1 MSRYLLWILGVLF
14 SVLLLGCGGVASSTS
29 NNNSIEGS
37 SFTVQDGTIN
47 QPYNPQISNY
57 AIKFESSIN
66 VCGINNVGV
75 ITSCFTIE
83 SQNLSFGYRK
93 SFYFNSEPIT
103 LKRVESDFPNIT
115 CQNKNT
121 LDDGSVYLMT
131 PYSFITVNGQDVFAP
146 VNYIVAVNNQCYPVW
161 YQRLVGSNG
170 FDLKLIES
178 NLIYKNRNVLNTAN
192 DKSIIIYPTGRYE
205 QFISS
210 SKGISNDP
218 HDIIFNN
225 LESYINL
232 YYTLESNQVID
243 NNGTIGN
250 MEYTFFTTNSGETIF
265 RAIDYYNVSDI
276 LDPSEVDYPCGDQL
290 CTNLDHGNSVAYTND
305 GNIVYNSRNTSSILK
320 INPQGGN
327 VIWQFGGVRN
337 QFRVLNDPLYPFMYE
352 HFVRQLPNGNYI
364 VFDNGTTER
373 GYSRVVEYSIDE
385 SNMTAT
391 MVWQFID
398 PRHIFAPYMGNGER
412 LQNGNTVVNYGTLS
426 DKSLPQV
433 EEVDSYG
440 NVMNQIF
447 FPNLT
452 YSYRAYKVDL
462 PNKYRDL
469 VMPTEVMNLPANNI
483 YQIQK

>member
-1 MSRYLLWILGVLF
+1 
-14 SVLLLGCGGVASSTS
+14 
-29 NNNSIEGS
+29 
-37 SFTVQDGTIN
+37 
-47 QPYNPQISNY
+47 
-57 AIKFESSIN
+57 
-66 VCGINNVGV
+66 
-75 ITSCFTIE
+75 
-83 SQNLSFGYRK
+83 
-93 SFYFNSEPIT
+93 
-103 LKRVESDFPNIT
+103 
-115 CQNKNT
+115 
-121 LDDGSVYLMT
+121 
-131 PYSFITVNGQDVFAP
+131 
-146 VNYIVAVNNQCYPVW
+146 
-161 YQRLVGSNG
+161 
-170 FDLKLIES
+170 
-178 NLIYKNRNVLNTAN
+178 
-192 DKSIIIYPTGRYE
+192 
-205 QFISS
+205 
-210 SKGISNDP
+210 
-218 HDIIFNN
+218 
-225 LESYINL
+225 
-232 YYTLESNQVID
+232 
-243 NNGTIGN
+243 
-250 MEYTFFTTNSGETIF
+250 
-265 RAIDYYNVSDI
+265 
-276 LDPSEVDYPCGDQL
+276 
-290 CTNLDHGNSVAYTND
+290 
-305 GNIVYNSRNTSSILK
+305 
-320 INPQGGN
+320 
-327 VIWQFGGVRN
+327 
-337 QFRVLNDPLYPFMYE
+337 MYE